1 MNDDLNFNFNDL
13 SKHTPNRNNIS
24 ISRFGTPLNY
34 SNEPFPNSFLNE
46 SNGVKLTNITNE
58 NILRTRF
65 DSQEDSI
72 KSVCVYYISLKNI
85 FNEADI
91 DIKNKL
97 LQYVTEF
104 NNSCKNFLDK
114 KTNNYI
120 EAKRYSE
127 EKNKLKENL
136 NQKTEEYN
144 NMEKKY
150 RQEKEEL
157 KESMR
162 KEIQD
167 LKFRLK
173 DAEDKNKKFKV
184 KIEESENKIREM
196 NQKIYSLREEFKTL
210 DQPAAQD
217 YINISY
223 CLGEQTENL
232 NIDIATVN
240 KKELDLFTPKIEMA
254 KKNFN
259 NYAKLLVETSNNA
272 YEQFKNIYH
281 KIKGKEWFD
290 SNNSLI
296 KVYYYETYN
305 IDEELSWSN
314 ITRIH
319 QTLNAII
326 NEIVELVNP
335 TKNCDSKKLNED
347 SCEFLLNYIEGLKK
361 LFFLQKEVIDNGM
374 DIDNEIEMRDWTGDK
389 NKILNMK
396 KNTEEIEKFF
406 AKNGDVM
413 RNDSYFEKFRKQ
425 LSVENTQNMMVDEYI
440 KTITEIY
447 SEAKY
452 IAEQGENE
460 FIRNRKSLEGK
471 SKRAKY
477 DDVELI
483 SNNKNKNPDFDNIDL
498 E

>member
-13 SKHTPNRNNIS
+13 SKHTPNRNIS

-65 DSQEDSI
+65 DTQEDSI

-97 LQYVTEF
+97 VQYVTEF

-120 EAKRYSE
+120 EAKRHSE

-144 NMEKKY
+144 NLEKKY
-150 RQEKEEL
+150 RQEKEEI
-157 KESMR
+157 KENSR
-162 KEIQD
+162 KEIQE
-167 LKFRLK
+167 LKFKLK
-173 DAEDKNKKFKV
+173 DAEDKIKKIKAQYDDNDNKLKEKD
-184 KIEESENKIREM
+184 K
-196 NQKIYSLREEFKTL
+196 QIYSLREEFKTI
-210 DQPAAQD
+210 DQPLAQD

-223 CLGEQTENL
+223 CLGEQPENM
-232 NIDIATVN
+232 NIEIATV
-240 KKELDLFTPKIEMA
+240 KKKDLDMITPKLEKAM
-254 KKNFN
+254 KNFN
-259 NYAKLLVETSNNA
+259 NYVKMLVETSNNA
-272 YEQFKNIYH
+272 FEQFKNIYS
-281 KIKGKEWFD
+281 KVKGKEWFE

-296 KVYYYETYN
+296 KVYNYETYN

-314 ITRIH
+314 ISKIH
-319 QTLNAII
+319 QTINAII
-326 NEIVELVNP
+326 NEIIELVNP
-335 TKNCDSKKLNED
+335 TKNCDAKKLNED
-347 SCEFLLNYIEGLKK
+347 SCEFLLNYIIGLKK
-361 LFFLQKEVIDNGM
+361 LFFLQKEVIDNSM
-374 DIDNEIEMRDWTGDK
+374 DIDQDTNISEWTGKKK
-389 NKILNMK
+389 NISNMK
-396 KNTEEIEKFF
+396 KTTEDIENFF
-406 AKNGDVM
+406 SKNSDIM
-413 RNDSYFEKFRKQ
+413 RNNTFFEKFRQ
-425 LSVENTQNMMVDEYI
+425 ELNVENTENMMVDEYI

-447 SEAKY
+447 TEAKD
-452 IAEQGENE
+452 IAEQRENNFNKHKKE
-460 FIRNRKSLEGK
+460 LEAK
-471 SKRAKY
+471 SKRTKCEV
-477 DDVELI
+477 VEMV
-483 SNNKNKNPDFDNIDL
+483 SNSKNQNPDYNIDF